1 MASFRQRGN
10 RWQARVR
17 HQGHPDEVKSF
28 ASRQEAQR
36 WARSVEVEIDR
47 GSFIS
52 TSEAQKYTFAD
63 LIERYLLEVLK
74 GHKHEKLHAF
84 RFRAM
89 ARNSIGRVNMAV
101 FNAPV
106 VAKYRDERLHA
117 VSAGAVIRELACI
130 SLVINLA
137 RKEWG
142 IGMTN
147 PVPLVR
153 KPPAPKGRERLASD
167 VEMTRLLAALEP
179 KGERNN
185 GKRNVWMM
193 PLVLFALETA
203 MRRGELLALKW
214 ENIDLVQRTATLLET
229 KNGQTRVVPL
239 STQAIKVL
247 TGVPRSIDGMVF
259 PIKACA
265 VSKAWDVAIERAQIP
280 DFHFHDLRHMAITQM
295 AQKLPNIIELSAVSG
310 HKSLSMLKR
319 YYHPKATDLAKKLG

>member
-1 MASFRQRGN
+1 MSSFRQRGN

-28 ASRQEAQR
+28 ATRQDAQR

-52 TSEAQKYTFAD
+52 TTEAQKYTFAD

-106 VAKYRDERLHA
+106 VAKYRDERLQA
-117 VSAGAVIRELACI
+117 VSPGAVIRELACI

-147 PVPLVR
+147 PVQLVR
-153 KPPAPKGRERLASD
+153 KPTAPKGRERLASEA
-167 VEMTRLLAALEP
+167 EMARLLTALEP
-179 KGERNN
+179 K

-214 ENIDLVQRTATLLET
+214 ENIDLVQCTATLLET

-247 TGVPRSIDGMVF
+247 TEVPRSIDARVF
-259 PIKACA
+259 PTRACA

>member
-28 ASRQEAQR
+28 ATRQDAQR

-47 GSFIS
+47 GSFIN

-106 VAKYRDERLHA
+106 VAKYRDERLQA
-117 VSAGAVIRELACI
+117 VSVGAVIRELACI

-142 IGMTN
+142 ISMTN
-147 PVPLVR
+147 PVQLVR
-153 KPPAPKGRERLASD
+153 KPTAPKGRERLASD
-167 VEMTRLLAALEP
+167 AEMARLLAALEP
-179 KGERNN
+179 K

-214 ENIDLVQRTATLLET
+214 ENIDLVQCTATLLET

-247 TGVPRSIDGMVF
+247 IEVPRSIDARVF
-259 PIKACA
+259 PIRACA